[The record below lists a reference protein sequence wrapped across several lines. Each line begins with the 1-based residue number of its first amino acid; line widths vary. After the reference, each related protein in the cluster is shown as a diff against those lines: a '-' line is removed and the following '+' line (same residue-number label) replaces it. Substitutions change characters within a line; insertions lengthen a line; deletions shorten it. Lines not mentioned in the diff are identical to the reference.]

1 MHDEA
6 TSLMETLTYTLGVI
20 VNSDGDDRQRL
31 IAAYEEAQ
39 AFATGIALADGSAR
53 PRIIACL
60 QRFKAYK
67 AAEDIA
73 AAAWMLT
80 AIEERIAE
88 HNLVGWPT
96 LKIVSDKAASFL
108 RPPRKQ
114 MH

>member
-1 MHDEA
+1 MD
-6 TSLMETLTYTLGVI
+6 TLTFTLGVI
-20 VNSDGDDRQRL
+20 VNSTGGDRQRL
-31 IAAYEEAQ
+31 METYEEAQ
-39 AFATGIALADGSAR
+39 AFAAGIALEDSSAR

-60 QRFKAYK
+60 QRFNAYE
-67 AAEDIA
+67 AAGDIA

-88 HNLVGWPT
+88 HNLAGWQT
-96 LKIVSDKAASFL
+96 LKIVSDQAASLL